1 VRGRREVKA
10 RPQSSRGN
18 TVAYLGLG
26 SNLGRRE
33 RNLSAARRRL
43 RQKGAR
49 ILRQS
54 RVIETEPWGVANQPL
69 FLNQVL
75 EIEWTASPQ
84 ALLKAAKQVERE
96 GGRTRTRRWGPRVI
110 DVDILLFGD
119 QRVDK
124 PNLQVPHPRIAERQ
138 FVIEGLNELGIE
150 LGIELGA
157 GVPDRP
163 GPSSPDRLS
172 S

>member
-1 VRGRREVKA
+1 V
-10 RPQSSRGN
+10 

-26 SNLGRRE
+26 SNLGTRS

-54 RVIETEPWGVANQPL
+54 RVIESEPWGVADQPR

-75 EIEWTASPQ
+75 EVDWGGTPRE
-84 ALLKAAKQVERE
+84 LLRAAKSVERE
-96 GGRTRTRRWGPRVI
+96 GGRRPTRRWGPRVI

-119 QRVDK
+119 QRVRE
-124 PNLQVPHPRIAERQ
+124 PGLEIPHPRLLERD
-138 FVIEGLNELGIE
+138 FVLAPLRELG
-150 LGIELGA
+150 
-157 GVPDRP
+157 VRP
-163 GPSSPDRLS
+163 GGRS
-172 S
+172 